1 MPEDKS
7 LDDIAAGLLFVDEV
21 QKFLALVD
29 AELAVDVAHVGAHG
43 ALMESTSDLRDA
55 GRGEATRQI
64 HEHLGLAGRK
74 APGFGHLG
82 AAGLQGVLHARL
94 GELEGVAGRIGAG
107 RKCTLVGG
115 SRDCRR
121 VLICRAESARGGP
134 GVACSRMHGRSH
146 SFRNGR
152 FARRH
157 QLVPRR
163 AAEKRQER
171 RHKRA
176 SEHRKPRGEVVGHR
190 ERSGEDLSQKRRS
203 RRPRAQAKPDATF
216 AGNSRLRTT
225 ASSTAHP
232 SRARTM

>member
-21 QKFLALVD
+21 QKFLALID

-43 ALMESTSDLRDA
+43 ADGEHERLRDV

-82 AAGLQGVLHARL
+82 TAGLQGVLHARL

-107 RKCTLVGG
+107 RKYTLVGG

-121 VLICRAESARGGP
+121 VLICRAIARGGP
-134 GVACSRMHGRSH
+134 GVATPDNADSKPKADVPPRPLSTSPVHSPDKRFPASLSIPSLSRSI
-146 SFRNGR
+146 
-152 FARRH
+152 
-157 QLVPRR
+157 PRVY
-163 AAEKRQER
+163 K
-171 RHKRA
+171 
-176 SEHRKPRGEVVGHR
+176 
-190 ERSGEDLSQKRRS
+190 D
-203 RRPRAQAKPDATF
+203 
-216 AGNSRLRTT
+216 
-225 ASSTAHP
+225 
-232 SRARTM
+232 